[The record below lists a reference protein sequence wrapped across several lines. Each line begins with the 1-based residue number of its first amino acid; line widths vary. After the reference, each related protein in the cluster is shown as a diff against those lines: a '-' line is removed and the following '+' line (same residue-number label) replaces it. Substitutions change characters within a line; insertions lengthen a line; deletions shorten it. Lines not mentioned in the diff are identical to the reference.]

1 MGYIEWKIVSDKR
14 GYVFTTA
21 LSLVEAID
29 KAYQLRADM
38 VINSTLRQD
47 ENIIAVP
54 INWYWSDQATIRDTG
69 TRYQLSHF
77 RWVSEFGEITIDYLP
92 AIQEILKRY
101 NTTVH

>member
-21 LSLVEAID
+21 LTLLEAVD

-38 VINSTLRQD
+38 IIDNTLRQD

-54 INWYWSDQATIRDTG
+54 INWYWSNLGIIRDTG
-69 TRYQLSHF
+69 TRYTMTRH
-77 RWVSEFGEITIDYLP
+77 RWTNEVGEITIDYLP
-92 AIQEILKRY
+92 AIQAILNRI
-101 NTTVH
+101 NTTAL

>member
-14 GYVFTTA
+14 GYVFATA
-21 LSLVEAID
+21 LTLMEAVD
-29 KAYQLRADM
+29 KAYDLRADM
-38 VINSTLRQD
+38 VINNTLKQG

-54 INWYWSDQATIRDTG
+54 INWYWSDQAVIRDTG

-101 NTTVH
+101 NTTAQ